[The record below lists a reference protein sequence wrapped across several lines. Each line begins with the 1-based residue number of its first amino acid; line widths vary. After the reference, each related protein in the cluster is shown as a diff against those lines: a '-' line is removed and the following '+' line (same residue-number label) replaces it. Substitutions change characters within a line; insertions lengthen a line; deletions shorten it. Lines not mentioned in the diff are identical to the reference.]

1 VVRRKVVVS
10 GRVQGV
16 FFRASCRDEAKS
28 AGVAGWVS
36 NEPDGTVK
44 AVFEGEADAVDQMIA
59 WCHQG
64 PPQADVDDVTVTE
77 EQPEGLQ
84 GFESR

>member
-16 FFRASCRDEAKS
+16 FFRASCRDEATS

-44 AVFEGEADAVDQMIA
+44 AVFEGEADAVDRLIA
-59 WCHQG
+59 WCRQG

-84 GFESR
+84 GFQAR